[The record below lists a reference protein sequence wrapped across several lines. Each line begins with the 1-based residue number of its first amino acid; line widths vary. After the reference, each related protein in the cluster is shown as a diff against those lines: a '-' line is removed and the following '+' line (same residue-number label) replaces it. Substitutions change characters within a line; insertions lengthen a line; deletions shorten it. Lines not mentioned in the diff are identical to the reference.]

1 MCPPSYFEFIL
12 NRHQILD
19 MCVYNETTLSILFS
33 AGSSSMVAQLP
44 IATVTMATSQNLAG
58 QEFLQDVI
66 EMYVIIAQCL
76 SCVPS

>member
-1 MCPPSYFEFIL
+1 
-12 NRHQILD
+12 
-19 MCVYNETTLSILFS
+19 
-33 AGSSSMVAQLP
+33 MVAQLP